1 MTNTFNLISNN
12 EDATAFSVEVTDAV
26 VGQVSLINDAWHY
39 RLGESGDWSSFGVGS
54 EFEAAEFVLVESGKL
69 TINANGVVVSHIKV
83 QR

>member
-1 MTNTFNLISNN
+1 MTNDFNLISSN
-12 EDATAFSVEVTDAV
+12 EESTAFSVEVKGTV

-39 RLGESGDWSSFGVGS
+39 RLGKSGDWSSFGVGS